1 MAFEAPANLESEHLK
16 ANAKLGK
23 RRNSASVSLLGAAKS
38 QNTLSTRF
46 DIPYEERWQQRVGEG
61 VRFFCHSKYGYGL
74 QIGVNLTMLISN
86 LFLIVY
92 DLFYL
97 KPFSYSAKASPDWF
111 ITCDIII
118 VLVLFVEVA
127 VRFAEYE
134 FSCRSYFR
142 EARES
147 VFGNLGDVFVL
158 AVSIAV
164 LIIYFYE
171 NDVTTR
177 AQDNLSLLFVR
188 IFRDIVRLFRCIWFM
203 FTLYESVVVFE
214 SIEDVSW
221 TRFKPRLQL
230 FASQNFKSSTSYGT
244 FQEGEL
250 LIEEQENFEEPVV
263 I

>member
-1 MAFEAPANLESEHLK
+1 MASARVPDGPESELLLK
-16 ANAKLGK
+16 TNAKLGK
-23 RRNSASVSLLGAAKS
+23 RRNSASVSLLGAKS
-38 QNTLSTRF
+38 HTLSTRF

-111 ITCDIII
+111 ITCDILI
-118 VLVLFVEVA
+118 VLVLFVEVL

-142 EARES
+142 EVREYG
-147 VFGNLGDVFVL
+147 FGNLGDVLVL
-158 AVSIAV
+158 LISIAV

-171 NDVTTR
+171 SDVTT
-177 AQDNLSLLFVR
+177 
-188 IFRDIVRLFRCIWFM
+188 
-203 FTLYESVVVFE
+203 
-214 SIEDVSW
+214 
-221 TRFKPRLQL
+221 
-230 FASQNFKSSTSYGT
+230 
-244 FQEGEL
+244 
-250 LIEEQENFEEPVV
+250 
-263 I
+263 

>member
-1 MAFEAPANLESEHLK
+1 MASAQAPEGEYSIT
-16 ANAKLGK
+16 NAKLGK

-38 QNTLSTRF
+38 QVTLSTRF

-118 VLVLFVEVA
+118 VFVLFVEVA

-142 EARES
+142 EVRES

-158 AVSIAV
+158 VVSIAV

-221 TRFKPRLQL
+221 TRFKPRLTL
-230 FASQNFKSSTSYGT
+230 FASQNFKSSTNYGT